1 MRYLFL
7 LCLIALAAAAGL
19 VILIEQDPGY
29 MLIAWGSYTVE
40 MTVWIALATIVA
52 ILLVIWLIVSL
63 LRRTFAMGRA
73 VQTVVV
79 QQSEKRAQQQTARG
93 LIAFIE
99 GNWERSRELLLTSS
113 DKSETPL
120 LNYLI
125 AARASHQLG
134 DLGQRGEYL
143 KHAAESTSGASIA
156 VDITQAELQLH
167 AGQLEEC
174 LATLKRA
181 RKNAGKHPRVLG
193 LLKDVYT
200 RLDDWEQILAL
211 IPELRRH
218 NLLPDAELAALH
230 LQAAIG
236 NLDNVADRNR
246 NSDALSASLHHW
258 WQQYSKEITRNS
270 EAVVHYARHLVVA
283 GDDTEAEKLV
293 RNQLKR
299 EWHADLVLLYG
310 RIAGR
315 DPAKQLLTAEGWL
328 KEHTNDAPLLLTLG
342 RLSLRNELWTKAR
355 EYFEN
360 CYRLDSSAEV
370 CAELGRLLAH
380 QGELDRSNA
389 YFQESLANNSRALPT
404 LPMPKTDPAEALR
417 QG

>member
-1 MRYLFL
+1 MRRIFL
-7 LCLIALAAAAGL
+7 ICVIALAAATGL
-19 VILIEQDPGY
+19 VILIEKDPGY
-29 MLIAWGSYTVE
+29 MLLAWGSYTIE
-40 MTVWIALATIVA
+40 MTVWVALAALAAV
-52 ILLVIWLIVSL
+52 LFVLWLVTSL
-63 LRRTFAMGRA
+63 LNRTLAVGKA
-73 VQTVVV
+73 VQSVVV

-99 GNWERSRELLLTSS
+99 GNWERSRELLLSS
-113 DKSETPL
+113 SEKSETPL

-134 DLGQRGEYL
+134 DLKQRGEYL
-143 KHAAESTSGASIA
+143 GYAGESTSGASIA

-200 RLDDWEQILAL
+200 RLDDWEQMLAL

-218 NLLPDAELAALH
+218 HLLSEEDLNALH
-230 LQAAIG
+230 LKAAIE
-236 NLDNVADRNR
+236 NLDNVAERNR

-258 WQQYSKEITRNS
+258 WQQYPKDITRNTQ
-270 EAVVHYARHLVVA
+270 AVVQYVRHLIVA
-283 GDDTEAEKLV
+283 GDDAEAEKLV

-299 EWHADLVLLYG
+299 DWNADLVGLFG

-315 DPAKQLLTAEGWL
+315 DPAKQLVAAEGWL
-328 KEHTNDAPLLLTLG
+328 KEHPNDAALLLALG
-342 RLSLRNELWTKAR
+342 RLSLRNELWAKAR
-355 EYFEN
+355 EYFES

-380 QGELDRSNA
+380 QGDLDRSNA
-389 YFQESLANNSRALPT
+389 YFQEGLANNSRTLPS
-404 LPMPKTDPAEALR
+404 LPMPKKDLS
-417 QG
+417 GG